1 MTRIVHALM
10 PLAPQGSTL
19 HTVARHLSEEATA
32 AGDTAAVL
40 VSHNRDVQVDD
51 AENLYVD
58 YTKRCP
64 RERFTRAEVALD
76 TLAGA
81 AGLTR
86 PYHGRLYLPAIAA
99 AETWR
104 PDVVLLYEGHYAAAS
119 LPLWRQR
126 LPGAAIVLYVH
137 NAVSRTYGR
146 RELGRLLEAADGVIC
161 VSEFMSATVRARV
174 PNRAE
179 RIRTVENG
187 VDLDHFTPDGSRKRA
202 EPLVVVFA
210 GQVAPHKGPDLMLR
224 AMAEIKRAAGPPI
237 KALIV
242 GSSSYDAGSDLTEY
256 ELGLRRTVESEAL
269 NVEFIPFVD
278 RDRLRDLYRAA
289 SVVCIPS
296 VFDEPFGLVA
306 FEAMACGTGL
316 VTSKRGGLPA
326 AGGAAAVTLDPTDTG
341 EFARVLTELADHPD
355 EVQRLADLA
364 IRQVEG
370 RTWARVNATIME
382 LVSGWH

>member
-1 MTRIVHALM
+1 M

-19 HTVARHLSEEATA
+19 HTVARHLSAEETA
-32 AGDTAAVL
+32 AGDAAAVL
-40 VSHNRDVQVDD
+40 VSHNRDVRIDG

-76 TLAGA
+76 SLAGA
-81 AGLTR
+81 AGLIR
-86 PYHGRLYLPAIAA
+86 PYHGRLYLPAIEA

-126 LPGAAIVLYVH
+126 LPGSAIVLYVH
-137 NAVSRTYGR
+137 NAVSRTYRR
-146 RELGRLLEAADGVIC
+146 RELARLLEAADGVIG

-187 VDLDHFTPDGSRKRA
+187 VDLDYFTPDGSPKRS

-256 ELGLRRTVESEAL
+256 ELHLRRTAESEAL
-269 NVEFIPFVD
+269 DVEFVPFVG
-278 RDRLRDLYRAA
+278 RDRLRELYRTA

-296 VFDEPFGLVA
+296 VFDDPFPLVA

-316 VTSKRGGLPA
+316 VTSERGGLPA
-326 AGGAAAVTLDPTDTG
+326 AGGAAAVTVDPTDTG
-341 EFARVLTELADHPD
+341 GFARVLAGLAEHPD

-370 RTWARVNATIME
+370 RTWARVNETIME
-382 LVSGWH
+382 LVAGWH